1 MGKIAVAVRLLSRTL
16 RPLWYS
22 SLDCDSR
29 LFNLSLVACNNMFQ
43 MSARRIVLQTCG
55 EDGSKFVRGSVHRS
69 SRRVRGIKLWR

>member
-16 RPLWYS
+16 RPLWSTLCYYIIKEKI
-22 SLDCDSR
+22 R
-29 LFNLSLVACNNMFQ
+29 TMFQ

-69 SRRVRGIKLWR
+69 SRRVR